1 MISKFFINRPI
12 VAMVIAILT
21 VVLGVLA
28 LLGLPLAQ
36 FPQIVPP
43 QINVSTTYTGADAVT
58 IEQSVSAPIE
68 QQISGVPGMLYM
80 LSTNANSG
88 SEGLSVTFDISTD
101 PNMAQVNVQN
111 RVSQALSSLPTAV
124 GQYGVTIRQSSG
136 SPLLLI
142 STYSPNQTYD
152 SLFLANYNNI
162 NVVDTLFRVPGVG
175 DITVFGSTQYAM
187 RVWVNPDVLAKL
199 GISVTDIVNA
209 VQTQS
214 TVNPS
219 GQVGAEPAPTGK
231 ENTYTVRSQGRLST
245 PEEFGQ
251 IVIKENPD
259 GAIVRLKD
267 VARIELGGQ
276 SYAQRSRLGGQ
287 PSSTIGIYQAPGSN
301 ALAVVNGVK
310 AAMAQLKT
318 RFPDDLDYAVTLDTT
333 QAVTEG
339 IREIVIT
346 LIIAVVLV
354 ILVVYLF
361 LQNWRATLIP
371 MIAVPV
377 SLIGTFAVFPYLGFS
392 INTLSLFGL
401 VLAIGLVV
409 DDAIVVVEAVEHHIE
424 EGLSPREA
432 TLQAMKEVSGP
443 VVAIAL
449 ILSSVFLPIGL
460 MGGIQGSLNKQFAF
474 TIAIS
479 VLLSAFNALTLSPA
493 LAALLL
499 RPRKESNRGP
509 QAGSRLG
516 VVVGLLAR
524 FFGAFNRLFDR
535 ATHGYVNVSHALI
548 RKSVIAVL
556 ILAGFAVGVGVFG
569 YRLPTSFVPTE
580 DYGYMYVNV
589 SLPPA
594 ASMERTDQALRKV
607 EAILA
612 KTAGIQYYTT
622 ISGFSNLSRVSAS
635 YQGFFFIALKPWA
648 ERTTAA
654 LQVQGIVDTLNKQM
668 GAEVPEANCLALTP
682 PAIPGLGNAGGFS
695 MYIQDRSGGTV
706 QFLDQNLQKFLA
718 AARQRPEL
726 TGVTSQFNSGV
737 PQIYADVDRDK
748 VLKQGVAISD
758 VYQTL
763 QAYLGG
769 VYLNQFNRFGR
780 QWRVFLQGEGEQ
792 RMTADDIKRYYVR
805 NNDGNMVPLSALLT
819 TRTITGPE
827 YTNRFNL
834 FRAAQVIGNAAPGYS
849 SGQALAALDEVART
863 TLPPE
868 MGYDWADL
876 SYQETKASGS
886 ATTSFALS
894 LAFVFLILAA
904 LYESWS
910 LPFSVLLSVPIA
922 ILGAFIGLML
932 RGYDLDVYSQ
942 IGLIVLIGLAAKNAI
957 LIVEFARG
965 ELAKGKPL
973 IDATLEGARLR
984 LRPILM
990 TSFAFIAGCIPLWIA
1005 SGSGAAGRRI
1015 LGTVVIAGMLA
1026 ATGIAIFL
1034 IPAIFYMIEKL
1045 TVRFEKQH
1053 ETKSEALQPQPVPA
1067 AGE

>member
-12 VAMVIAILT
+12 VAMVIAIFM
-21 VVLGVLA
+21 VILGVLS

-58 IEQSVSAPIE
+58 IEQSVSSPIE
-68 QQISGVPGMLYM
+68 QQVSGVPGMLYM

-88 SEGLSVTFDISTD
+88 SESLSVTFDINTD
-101 PNMAQVNVQN
+101 PNLDQVNVQN
-111 RVSQALSSLPTAV
+111 RVSQALSSLPTDV
-124 GQYGVTIRQSSG
+124 GQYGVTVRQSTG
-136 SPLLLI
+136 SPMMLVSL
-142 STYSPNQTYD
+142 YSPNQTYD

-162 NVVDTLFRVPGVG
+162 NVVDALFRVPGVG
-175 DITVFGSTQYAM
+175 DVTVFGATQYAM
-187 RVWVNPDVLAKL
+187 RIWVNPDVLAKL
-199 GISVTDIVNA
+199 GISVTEIANA
-209 VQTQS
+209 VRQQS

-231 ENTYTVRSQGRLST
+231 EMTYTVRSQGRLQT

-251 IVIKENPD
+251 IVILEKPD
-259 GAIVRLKD
+259 GSIVRLKD

-276 SYAQRSRLGGQ
+276 SYTQRSRLGGQ
-287 PSSTIGIYQAPGSN
+287 PSSTIGVFQAPGSN

-310 AAMAQLKT
+310 AAMAQLSK
-318 RFPDDLDYAVTLDTT
+318 RFPDDLGYAVTLDTT
-333 QAVTEG
+333 QAVTQG
-339 IREIVIT
+339 IKDIVTT
-346 LIIAVVLV
+346 LIIAVILV
-354 ILVVYLF
+354 IFVVYLF

-377 SLIGTFAVFPYLGFS
+377 SLIGTFAAFPYLGFS

-432 TLQAMKEVSGP
+432 TVQAMKEVSGP

-493 LAALLL
+493 LAAMLL
-499 RPRKESNRGP
+499 RPRKQSK
-509 QAGSRLG
+509 
-516 VVVGLLAR
+516 GLLAR
-524 FFGAFNRLFDR
+524 FFGGFNRVFDK
-535 ATHGYVNVSHALI
+535 ATRGYVNLSHALI
-548 RKSVIAVL
+548 RKSIIAVL
-556 ILAGFAVGVGVFG
+556 ILVGFAAAAGFFG

-589 SLPPA
+589 QLPPA
-594 ASMERTDQALRKV
+594 ASMERTDVALRKV
-607 EAILA
+607 EGILA
-612 KTAGIQYYTT
+612 RTAGVQYYTT

-648 ERTTAA
+648 ERTTPQ
-654 LQVQGIVDTLNKQM
+654 LQVQGIVATLNRQM
-668 GAEVPEANCLALTP
+668 GAEVPEANCIALMP

-706 QFLDQNLQKFLA
+706 QFLDDNLQKFLA
-718 AARQRPEL
+718 AARKRPEL
-726 TGVTSQFNSGV
+726 TGVTSQFNSSV

-769 VYLNQFNRFGR
+769 LYLNQFNRFGR
-780 QWRVFLQGEGEQ
+780 QWRVFLQGEGEE
-792 RMTADDIKRYYVR
+792 RLKAEDIKGYYVR

-819 TRTITGPE
+819 TKPITGPE

-910 LPFSVLLSVPIA
+910 LPFSVLASVPVA
-922 ILGAFIGLML
+922 ILGGFIGLML

-965 ELAKGKPL
+965 ELSKGKTL
-973 IDATLEGARLR
+973 VEATLEGARLR

-990 TSFAFIAGCIPLWIA
+990 TSLAFIAGCVPLWIA

-1045 TVRFEKQH
+1045 TMRFGRQQ
-1053 ETKSEALQPQPVPA
+1053 ETTSAVLQPEPTPA
-1067 AGE
+1067 SGD

>member
-1 MISKFFINRPI
+1 VISKFFINRPI
-12 VAMVIAILT
+12 FAMVIA
-21 VVLGVLA
+21 VVIVILGVLA

-58 IEQSVSAPIE
+58 IEQSVSTPIE
-68 QQISGVPGMLYM
+68 QQVSGVPGMLYM
-80 LSTNANSG
+80 LSTNANAGTAS
-88 SEGLSVTFDISTD
+88 LSVTFDISTD
-101 PNMAQVNVQN
+101 PNLAQVNVQN
-111 RVSQALSSLPTAV
+111 RVSQALSSLPTDV
-124 GQYGVTIRQSSG
+124 GQYGVTIRQSTG
-136 SPLLLI
+136 SPMLLI
-142 STYSPNQTYD
+142 SLYSPNKTYD

-162 NVVDTLFRVPGVG
+162 NVVDALFRVPGVG
-175 DITVFGSTQYAM
+175 DVTVFGSTGYAM
-187 RVWVNPDVLAKL
+187 RIWVNPDVLAKL
-199 GISVTDIVNA
+199 GISVTDIANA
-209 VQTQS
+209 VRQQS

-231 ENTYTVRSQGRLST
+231 EMTYTVRSQGRLQT

-251 IVIKENPD
+251 IVILEKPD
-259 GAIVRLKD
+259 GSIVRLKD

-287 PSSTIGIYQAPGSN
+287 PSSTIGVFQAPGSN

-318 RFPDDLDYAVTLDTT
+318 RFPDDIDYAVTLDTT

-377 SLIGTFAVFPYLGFS
+377 SLIGTFAVFPLLGFS

-424 EGLSPREA
+424 EGISPRDA

-499 RPRKESNRGP
+499 RPRKESKGIFPRVF
-509 QAGSRLG
+509 G
-516 VVVGLLAR
+516 V
-524 FFGAFNRLFDR
+524 FNRLFDK
-535 ATHGYVNVSHALI
+535 ATRGYVNLSHALV
-548 RKSVIAVL
+548 RKAIVAIL
-556 ILAGFAVGVGVFG
+556 ILVGFAVASGLLG
-569 YRLPTSFVPTE
+569 YRLPTSFLPTE

-589 SLPPA
+589 QLPPA
-594 ASMERTDQALRKV
+594 ASMERTDVALKKV

-612 KTAGIQYYTT
+612 KTDGVQYYTT

-648 ERTTAA
+648 ERTTTA
-654 LQVQGIVDTLNKQM
+654 LQVQGIADTLNREMAAQ
-668 GAEVPEANCLALTP
+668 VPEANCIALLP

-706 QFLDQNLQKFLA
+706 EFLDQNLQNFLA
-718 AARQRPEL
+718 AARKRPEL
-726 TGVTSQFNSGV
+726 ANVNSQFNSSV

-769 VYLNQFNRFGR
+769 LYLNQFNRFGR
-780 QWRVFLQGEGEQ
+780 QWRVFLQGDGME
-792 RMTADDIKRYYVR
+792 RMSEADIKSYYVR
-805 NNDGNMVPLSALLT
+805 NNSGQMVPLSALLT
-819 TRTITGPE
+819 TRQITGPE

-834 FRAAQVIGNAAPGYS
+834 YRSAQVIGSAAPGYS
-849 SGQALAALDEVART
+849 SGQALAALDEVAKQ

-876 SYQETKASGS
+876 SYQEMKASGS
-886 ATTSFALS
+886 ATTTFALS
-894 LAFVFLILAA
+894 LVFVFLILAA

-910 LPFSVLLSVPIA
+910 LPFSVLLSIPVA
-922 ILGAFIGLML
+922 VFGAFIGLLL

-942 IGLIVLIGLAAKNAI
+942 IGLIVLIGLSAKNAI
-957 LIVEFARG
+957 LIVEFARD
-965 ELAKGKPL
+965 EMAKGRNL
-973 IDATLEGARLR
+973 LDATLEGARLR

-990 TSFAFIAGCIPLWIA
+990 TSFAFIMGCVPLWIA
-1005 SGSGAAGRRI
+1005 SGSGASGRRI
-1015 LGTVVIAGMLA
+1015 LGTVVIVGMLA

-1034 IPAIFYMIEKL
+1034 IPAIFYLVEKFSM
-1045 TVRFEKQH
+1045 RFGKKHAAQAGSTE
-1053 ETKSEALQPQPVPA
+1053 PA
-1067 AGE
+1067 AATGD